1 MAEGFLNKLDK
12 MFWTL
17 SNKFWVWVSFTRVK
31 NKNNK

>member
-17 SNKFWVWVSFTRVK
+17 SNKFWVWVSTLK
-31 NKNNK
+31 QKK

>member
-17 SNKFWVWVSFTRVK
+17 SNKFWVWGSTLK
-31 NKNNK
+31 QKK